1 MKKKKFN
8 KSYLKKD
15 GQELQEYLAFR
26 RRGSKTKSGKEYN
39 RQKFKKG
46 EE

>member
-8 KSYLKKD
+8 KSYLKKE

-26 RRGSKTKSGKEYN
+26 RRGSKVEDKTKYN

-46 EE
+46 E

>member
-8 KSYLKKD
+8 KSYLKKE

-26 RRGSKTKSGKEYN
+26 RRGSKTKK
-39 RQKFKKG
+39 RKRIQQTKV
-46 EE
+46 